1 MNLGLPAL
9 DQLECGHRQKGAS
22 DVCGEGRTGKIVL
35 LVSSSSVH
43 LVLLIHNYVRSAE
56 RNF

>member
-35 LVSSSSVH
+35 LL
-43 LVLLIHNYVRSAE
+43 LVLVVVFIWCC
-56 RNF
+56 